1 MPPPPLG
8 KNQLK
13 KPEIIL
19 EKSCAKNHNL
29 KKKVSREHSSPA
41 CVLLVLMCG
50 IGWNKLSTQP
60 CELNFEFSAGNK
72 CLHSCLQHF
81 CECEYGVFWHSSPTY
96 KDCM

>member
-1 MPPPPLG
+1 MPPPPFG

-50 IGWNKLSTQP
+50 IGWNTVVYNIFVSANMVSSGIVVQLIRTACRTFFCTNKLSFNT
-60 CELNFEFSAGNK
+60 G
-72 CLHSCLQHF
+72 
-81 CECEYGVFWHSSPTY
+81 
-96 KDCM
+96 